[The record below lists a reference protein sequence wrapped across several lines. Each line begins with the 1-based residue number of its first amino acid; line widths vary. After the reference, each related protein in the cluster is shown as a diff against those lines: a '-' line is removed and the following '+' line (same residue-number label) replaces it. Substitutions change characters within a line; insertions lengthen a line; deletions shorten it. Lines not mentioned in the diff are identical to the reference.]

1 MMKRIKIRVDASS
14 EIGYG
19 HLTRCCALINSLTET
34 HVIFYSTEP
43 IANIV
48 RQMCT
53 IDFTVVKLTNTNDFI
68 NHIVGGDLIIIDG
81 YHFDTSYYKKLK
93 LQGAKVICIDD
104 LANQHLPVDS
114 IVNPTPGFDASSYS
128 SLLSTQYFLGLDF
141 AMLRSSFQTL
151 ASRPISPKI
160 ENSLFI
166 CFGGSD
172 PLNKTQIAYKA
183 ALDSQLFSEIH
194 LVLGP
199 GYSHDVQFNDS
210 TSPVII
216 HRALPETEMASLM
229 SQMEY
234 GIIPTSGIL
243 LECLAAKM
251 KLISGYYIENQQFV
265 YEEHL
270 KLNSFVDASDLS
282 YEAILSGMREVK
294 RIHSTRAT
302 IDGKSTER
310 LVKMIHSIESESHY
324 NLRLAITED
333 NDTTYGW
340 ANQEA
345 TRKYAFN
352 KDYIPFENHT
362 NWFLSKLA
370 SAHCLYF
377 ILTEGEKPIGSIR
390 FDLNGSI
397 ATISYLLDPIT
408 HGKGLGTI
416 LMKKGLE
423 MFEKLI
429 DSNEIKI
436 IQGYV
441 LMENIPS
448 VKLFERFGFK
458 VEIESNMYLFK
469 KNTSIHV

>member
-14 EIGYG
+14 EIGFG
-19 HLTRCCALINSLTET
+19 HITRCCALINSIKDTQAL
-34 HVIFYSTEP
+34 FYSTEP
-43 IANIV
+43 IGDVV
-48 RQMCT
+48 RQMCK
-53 IDFTVVKLTNTNDFI
+53 IEFTFISLTKSNDFSE
-68 NHIVGGDLIIIDG
+68 HIETEDLILIDG
-81 YHFDTSYYKKLK
+81 YQFDANYFSQLK
-93 LQGAKVICIDD
+93 QKGAKVICIDD
-104 LANQHLPVDS
+104 LANKYLPVDA
-114 IVNPTPGFDASSYS
+114 IINPTPGFQAWSYS

-141 AMLRSSFQTL
+141 ALLRSSFQTL
-151 ASRPISPKI
+151 ASAPISPKI

-199 GYSHDVQFNDS
+199 GYSHNVQFNDS
-210 TSPVII
+210 TIPVII

-229 SQMEY
+229 RQMEY
-234 GIIPTSGIL
+234 GVTPTSGIL
-243 LECLAAKM
+243 LECLAAKI

-282 YEAILSGMREVK
+282 YEAILSGMHEVK

-458 VEIESNMYLFK
+458 LEIESNMYLFK

>member
-1 MMKRIKIRVDASS
+1 MKKQIKIRVDASS
-14 EIGYG
+14 EIGFG

-43 IANIV
+43 ISNIV

-53 IDFTVVKLTNTNDFI
+53 INFTVITLTNSNDFT
-68 NHIVGGDLIIIDG
+68 NHIEREDLIIIDG
-81 YHFDTSYYKKLK
+81 YQFDTSYYAKLK
-93 LQGAKVICIDD
+93 LKGAKVICIDD

-114 IVNPTPGFDASSYS
+114 IVNPTPGFDASTYS

-141 AMLRSSFQTL
+141 ALLRSSFQEL
-151 ASRPISPKI
+151 ACTQSNTKI

-172 PLNKTQIAYKA
+172 PLNKTLIAYKA
-183 ALDSQLFSEIH
+183 ALDSQNFSEIH
-194 LVLGP
+194 IVLGP
-199 GYSHDVQFNDS
+199 GYSFELQLENS
-210 TSPVII
+210 TVPVTIY
-216 HRALPETEMASLM
+216 RDLQEKEMASLM

-243 LECLAAKM
+243 LECLAAKI

-265 YEEHL
+265 YAEHL

-282 YEAILSGMREVK
+282 YKAILSGMNEVK
-294 RIHSTRAT
+294 RIHSTQIT

-310 LVKMIHSIESESHY
+310 LIKMIHSIQSESHY
-324 NLRLAITED
+324 HLRLATAED
-333 NDTTYGW
+333 NDTTYEW

-345 TRKYAFN
+345 TRKYAFS
-352 KDYIPFENHT
+352 KDFIPFENHT

-377 ILTEGEKPIGSIR
+377 ILTEREKPIGSIR
-390 FDLNGSI
+390 FDLNGSV

-423 MFEKLI
+423 MFEHLI
-429 DSNEIKI
+429 DLNEIKI

-469 KNTSIHV
+469 KNTRIHV